1 MPSWVPTWP
10 QTNMKSWRVTPR
22 SKCQTVVTIKKLSEV
37 DETETGYKWL
47 SSYPPIIYFLYIFL
61 SKQSFRIV
69 MTRTK
74 DKRPGIPHHDGSE
87 KSFVDLISPI
97 SKLYSL

>member
-74 DKRPGIPHHDGSE
+74 DKRPKTKRP
-87 KSFVDLISPI
+87 KTKQNKTKTNAKTKVTR
-97 SKLYSL
+97 KKK